1 MALIPMIYKAD
12 LGEDNP
18 KGNIPAEAL
27 RALFSF
33 LSEKKAGILKIT
45 GEDLSQIGAIN
56 VVGSTAQVTFRA
68 GYVFVYGGLSYVEE
82 GTQVAFN
89 LPTSGTVNGV
99 IGIKVNLAE
108 NEANEVTWFQKS
120 TALQQDDLNLNKAG
134 IYEFPI
140 YNYTATANTFTLTA
154 KTGEVIEGVGSDLA
168 KYFRVQTAKYT
179 SKGLTLTLQKLPNSN
194 MIFAQIDGTLVIGK
208 GQGFA
213 YVAPMPLPANGELT
227 EYSFSVGADFL
238 PKENVKVFDDG
249 GDGRYEYGK
258 YPQTLA
264 YGVNED
270 GKAFMLWVAATSG
283 LNTNGVLDFS
293 VQGVRMGTDAVMPTH
308 PFHYTFIYEGI

>member
-68 GYVFVYGGLSYVEE
+68 GYVFIYGGLSYVEE

-154 KTGEVIEGVGSDLA
+154 KTGEVIEGVGLDLA
-168 KYFRVQTAKYT
+168 KYFKVQTAKYT
-179 SKGLTLTLQKLPNSN
+179 SEGLTLTLQKLPNSN
-194 MIFAQIDGTLVIGK
+194 MIFAQIDGNLES
-208 GQGFA
+208 QG
-213 YVAPMPLPANGELT
+213 T
-227 EYSFSVGADFL
+227 RHRKKHYSFSVGANFL
-238 PKENVKVFDDG
+238 PKQNVKVFTG
-249 GDGRYEYGK
+249 GDYAYK
-258 YPQTLA
+258 QDHYPQTLEFGRNGHDNF
-264 YGVNED
+264 YWLFVQSPKD
-270 GKAFMLWVAATSG
+270 
-283 LNTNGVLDFS
+283 LNTNGVFEFD
-293 VQGVRMGTDAVMPTH
+293 VWGVRDSRNQTVVYH
-308 PFHYTFIYEGI
+308 PFHYVFIYEGI